1 MAETEF
7 EQEYQCSWSAAL
19 RGAYYAKEIETAYE
33 EDRVG
38 KVPYDPS
45 KQVVTSW
52 DLGVSDAT
60 SIWFVQFVGKA
71 VHVIDYYESSN
82 EGLPHYIDVLNR
94 KGYRYGAHIAPHD
107 IVVREFSTGKSR
119 RDLAFDLGIDFQVA
133 PKLKVMDGI
142 DTTRTFLNKCWFDQ
156 DNTKKGLE
164 ALLQY
169 RSSYDDKKKIW
180 SQRPVHDWTSHA
192 SDAFRYL
199 CITDVVFTGNDSVWG
214 RELPETDLSW
224 IV

>member
-1 MAETEF
+1 
-7 EQEYQCSWSAAL
+7 
-19 RGAYYAKEIETAYE
+19 
-33 EDRVG
+33 VG

-45 KQVVTSW
+45 KQVITSW
-52 DLGVSDAT
+52 DLGVADAT
-60 SIWFVQFVGKA
+60 AIWFAQFVGKA
-71 VHVIDYYESSN
+71 VHIIDYFEGSN
-82 EGLPHYIDVLNR
+82 EGLPYYIDVLNR

-142 DTTRTFLNKCWFDQ
+142 DATRTYLNKCWFDA
-156 DNTKKGLE
+156 DRTKKGLE

-169 RSSYDDKKKIW
+169 RSNYDDKKKIW
-180 SQRPVHDWTSHA
+180 SQKPVHDWTSHA

-199 CITDVVFTGNDSVWG
+199 AVTDVVFTGNDSVWG
-214 RELPETDLSW
+214 KELPKTDLSW
-224 IV
+224 II